1 MRRVCPQTRLF
12 FTLALVAVAAAWCV
26 SAHAQVT
33 VDGTPGSFSG
43 TSTSSLSGSVGAA
56 NAGSNGVLLVGVS
69 LTQASDYVSSVTWGS
84 YTLTCLVAQST
95 GGTSSCGSNSD
106 SHAYRVEIWG
116 IALGSVT
123 TTAATLTVTLHASA
137 AAASAGYIFLTG
149 ANQSQVV
156 ANSATQHSTNGASSI
171 TQAFSSLQ
179 AGSLIVDTLTTSGS
193 STIGVSGSG
202 QVKQWCYQNSGQN
215 ISGCGST
222 EPVSGSSGTMTW
234 SLSGSPSFAYVA
246 LAVSP
251 ASAAHA
257 RKGQVIIGQLEP
269 MKSNDA
275 HRGVRN

>member
-1 MRRVCPQTRLF
+1 M
-12 FTLALVAVAAAWCV
+12 LALEAFAAICCA

-33 VDGTPGSFSG
+33 VDGTPGSFFG
-43 TSTSSLSGSVGAA
+43 TSTSSLGGSVAAA

-84 YTLTCLVAQST
+84 YTLTCQVAQST

-106 SHAYRVEIWG
+106 SSHAYRVEIWG

-149 ANQSQVV
+149 ANQSQFV
-156 ANSATQHSTNGASSI
+156 ANSATQHSTSGASSI
-171 TQAFSSLQ
+171 TQTFSSLQ
-179 AGSLIVDTLTTSGS
+179 AGSLIVDTLTTSGN

-202 QVKQWCYQNSGQN
+202 QVKQWCYQNSSQN

-222 EPVSGSSGTMTW
+222 EAVSGSSGTMNW

-251 ASAAHA
+251 APAAPA
-257 RKGQVIIGQLEP
+257 RRGQTIVGQLQLNP
-269 MKSNDA
+269 KGGD
-275 HRGVRN
+275 HD